1 MNFIVRP
8 FYMPLYEYAKCK
20 ITQRFYR
27 ESLCFT
33 LSWPGLLGLSAGCL
47 ETTLSQEIVWQMP
60 PPHKM
65 FNCRFALVFYE
76 IKVQFVRFLVENI
89 QKCTE
94 MINITRIINSDE
106 IIMSLYSLLK

>member
-1 MNFIVRP
+1 M
-8 FYMPLYEYAKCK
+8 LYSFLAR
-20 ITQRFYR
+20 T
-27 ESLCFT
+27 SWTLC
-33 LSWPGLLGLSAGCL
+33 WLLGNYFKPRNSLANA
-47 ETTLSQEIVWQMP
+47 P